1 VAPGTTFES
10 TRIALRSRSRESTL
24 RAGISFDLGNN
35 QVVTL
40 ALSTGASAQ
49 SKFKTI
55 QKFNQR
61 GGRGCAP
68 IGGLVFDAA
77 GNLYG
82 TTRECGWWGHGVV
95 FKLTPNSNGSWTEKV
110 LVVMSGDFSFPQAGL
125 TINADGNLYGSALG
139 HGYGSVFELK
149 KNPDGSWGFSV
160 LRKFGNGVGGGYPAA
175 RCDPRRGR

>member
-1 VAPGTTFES
+1 MNYKKFFGTAS
-10 TRIALRSRSRESTL
+10 AALM
-24 RAGISFDLGNN
+24 IVI
-35 QVVTL
+35 VVTL

-82 TTRECGWWGHGVV
+82 TTQECGCWVTAS
-95 FKLTPNSNGSWTEKV
+95 FSN
-110 LVVMSGDFSFPQAGL
+110 
-125 TINADGNLYGSALG
+125 
-139 HGYGSVFELK
+139 
-149 KNPDGSWGFSV
+149 
-160 LRKFGNGVGGGYPAA
+160 
-175 RCDPRRGR
+175 